1 MQEWDT
7 HRVKTEH
14 GVYHV
19 LQIPQQE
26 PMAQKSSHSILV
38 LPNRLD
44 ARSNSRPGLAGHLF
58 HPRVRQ
64 FSILLQRLIL
74 PLSPPLTSWPNST
87 NIVLLIVS
95 AVCTIV
101 SFTEIVL
108 FAATRLHPLTYLT
121 LQLVKTSVWFVL
133 FVLSA
138 VNTTRVQIEMQAQ
151 AEQGYNYGSSEEYF
165 YILWFAEPL
174 VLL

>member
-1 MQEWDT
+1 MLALISVLVWLDT
-7 HRVKTEH
+7 
-14 GVYHV
+14 YS
-19 LQIPQQE
+19 IPMYAI
-26 PMAQKSSHSILV
+26 PCSSS
-38 LPNRLD
+38 
-44 ARSNSRPGLAGHLF
+44 
-58 HPRVRQ
+58 Q
-64 FSILLQRLIL
+64 LIL
-74 PLSPPLTSWPNST
+74 PLSPLTSWQNST

-121 LQLVKTSVWFVL
+121 LQLGKTSIWFVL

-138 VNTTRVQIEMQAQ
+138 VNTTRVQIEMEAQ
-151 AEQGYNYGSSEEYF
+151 EAQGYNFGSSEGYF

>member
-1 MQEWDT
+1 MLALISVLVWLDT
-7 HRVKTEH
+7 
-14 GVYHV
+14 YS
-19 LQIPQQE
+19 IPE
-26 PMAQKSSHSILV
+26 YAIFRSSS
-38 LPNRLD
+38 RLTM
-44 ARSNSRPGLAGHLF
+44 P
-58 HPRVRQ
+58 
-64 FSILLQRLIL
+64 L
-74 PLSPPLTSWPNST
+74 PLLTTWPTST

-121 LQLVKTSVWFVL
+121 LQLVKTTIWFVL

-138 VNTTRVQIEMQAQ
+138 VNTTRVQIEMEAQ
-151 AEQGYNYGSSEEYF
+151 EEKGYNYGSSEGYF

>member
-1 MQEWDT
+1 MFYKFHSKSPWLKRVLIPFWCFQIGLMLALISVLVWLDT
-7 HRVKTEH
+7 
-14 GVYHV
+14 YSIPLYAV
-19 LQIPQQE
+19 LY
-26 PMAQKSSHSILV
+26 SSS
-38 LPNRLD
+38 P
-44 ARSNSRPGLAGHLF
+44 
-58 HPRVRQ
+58 
-64 FSILLQRLIL
+64 LIKPL
-74 PLSPPLTSWPNST
+74 PLLTSWPNST

-121 LQLVKTSVWFVL
+121 LQLVKTTIWFVL

-138 VNTTRVQIEMQAQ
+138 VNTTRVQIEMAAQ
-151 AEQGYNYGSSEEYF
+151 EEKGYNYGSSEGYF

>member
-1 MQEWDT
+1 MFYKFHSKSPWLKKVLIPFWCFQIGLMLALISVLVWLDT
-7 HRVKTEH
+7 
-14 GVYHV
+14 YS
-19 LQIPQQE
+19 IP
-26 PMAQKSSHSILV
+26 MYAVFYSSS
-38 LPNRLD
+38 
-44 ARSNSRPGLAGHLF
+44 
-58 HPRVRQ
+58 
-64 FSILLQRLIL
+64 RLIL
-74 PLSPPLTSWPNST
+74 PSSPLTSWPNST

-121 LQLVKTSVWFVL
+121 LQLGKTSFWFVL

-138 VNTTRVQIEMQAQ
+138 VNTTRVQIEMETQE
-151 AEQGYNYGSSEEYF
+151 EQGYNFGSSEGYF